1 MWSGLPTLFQERAKD
16 VVNPCLNSDCELP
29 ELLVTPLD
37 VKCGFALTD
46 PSDFRYQKAL
56 ASKTRYGQVIYEASA
71 SLRQLEGGEDHLD
84 AIVGL
89 SKAIDVY
96 LLDYA
101 MTRSTFDS
109 LRKAYIQARE

>member
-1 MWSGLPTLFQERAKD
+1 M
-16 VVNPCLNSDCELP
+16 NPCLNSECELP

-37 VKCGFALTD
+37 VKCGFALID
-46 PSDFRYQKAL
+46 PNEPRYQRAL
-56 ASKTRYGQVIYEASA
+56 SSRTRYGQVIHEASVL
-71 SLRQLEGGEDHLD
+71 LRQLEGGEDHLD

-101 MTRSTFDS
+101 MTRSTFDA